1 MISNLTSKQVKDRVN
16 YDGVTRESDWMKTTN

>member
-16 YDGVTRESDWMKTTN
+16 YDGATREADWMKTTN